1 MLHFLK
7 EVENKIKKKLKV
19 EEVLVIDNSYL
30 HKKHQSYDSERFHL
44 KLIIKSQELK
54 KMDKLK
60 SNRMIYSILE
70 DEMKKKIHALQIEI
84 S

>member
-1 MLHFLK
+1 MVHFLK
-7 EVENKIKKKLKV
+7 EIEDKIKKKLKV

-30 HKKHQSYDSERFHL
+30 HKKHQSYDNKRFHL
-44 KLIIKSQELK
+44 KLIIKSETLR

-60 SNRMIYSILE
+60 SNRIIFSIL
-70 DEMKKKIHALQIEI
+70 KKELRNKIHALQIEI

>member
-1 MLHFLK
+1 MLVF
-7 EVENKIKKKLKV
+7 
-19 EEVLVIDNSYL
+19 DNSYL